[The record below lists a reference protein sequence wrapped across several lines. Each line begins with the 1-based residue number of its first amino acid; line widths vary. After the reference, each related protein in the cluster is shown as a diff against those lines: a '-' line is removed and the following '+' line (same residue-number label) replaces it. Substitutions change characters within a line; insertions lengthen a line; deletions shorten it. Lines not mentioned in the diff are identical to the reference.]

1 VSRCEWVISR
11 HITAEVP
18 IVVVVKEY
26 MQTLGVPL
34 PPLPP
39 EGIECPAEVNLAQ
52 YGNFIRCSILLT
64 FLVERPLDSEHLV
77 ITDYP
82 EPFI

>member
-1 VSRCEWVISR
+1 VYLAPRFRRRVLNVLLRLIWRS
-11 HITAEVP
+11 
-18 IVVVVKEY
+18 
-26 MQTLGVPL
+26 M
-34 PPLPP
+34 
-39 EGIECPAEVNLAQ
+39 GI
-52 YGNFIRCSILLT
+52 FIRCSILLT